1 MAGNRSNQYSVMARA
16 AGFLL
21 TASAVLGVLSS
32 CSQNH
37 ITDFDYRSHVGW
49 MHGSCLAIANDKL
62 AAGEKVTAIT
72 LGDKQ
77 TVLTGAITGRAMSGA
92 GCFALLEER
101 KAANDSGTR
110 SFYAV
115 AFPGPAHTNMTAV
128 GLVHTTQEPYME
140 NGTIRVD
147 LDGDGRNEIFG
158 SCLATEGMFFY
169 VWSEAD
175 KRKLLR
181 WSDYYYLG
189 YDNEPTC
196 PDEEKQPEK

>member
-1 MAGNRSNQYSVMARA
+1 MARA
-16 AGFLL
+16 AFFLM
-21 TASAVLGVLSS
+21 ASAALGVLSS
-32 CSQNH
+32 CSQHH

-62 AAGEKVTAIT
+62 VVGEKVTAIT

-77 TVLTGAITGRAMSGA
+77 AVLTGAITGRAKSGA
-92 GCFALLEER
+92 DCFALLKER
-101 KAANDSGTR
+101 KTANDSNAR

-115 AFPGPAHTNMTAV
+115 AFPGQAQTNMTAV
-128 GLVHTTQEPYME
+128 GLVRPTQEPYINE
-140 NGTIRVD
+140 GTIRGD

-158 SCLATEGMFFY
+158 SCLATEGIFFY
-169 VWSEAD
+169 VWSETD
-175 KRKLLR
+175 KRKSLLR